1 MYQNKCKRPECSQ
14 TLHFRGLGWGLER
27 RVEHTWG
34 MSVCILKYNYFR
46 RYQSITNDI
55 WMSNLPGGGQKRSP
69 AINKLC
75 VVFKLKA
82 QIQRLSTSQEKN
94 PNFFSMQAASLLHKN
109 LLLETDGSLQDL
121 QILCLEWQTRPY
133 CPSKSTVTL

>member
-1 MYQNKCKRPECSQ
+1 MRQNKCKQPACSQ
-14 TLHFRGLGWGLER
+14 TLHFRKLGRGLER
-27 RVEHTWG
+27 RIEHTWG
-34 MSVCILKYNYFR
+34 MSTCILKYKYFR
-46 RYQSITNDI
+46 RHQPITNEI
-55 WMSNLPGGGQKRSP
+55 WMSSLPGGGQNQSP

-75 VVFKLKA
+75 LALKLKA
-82 QIQRLSTSQEKN
+82 QTQRLSSSLEKN
-94 PNFFSMQAASLLHKN
+94 PNFFSMQAASLCHKN